1 MKTASIQELKQEL
14 QSLAPGRLLEL
25 CLKLAR
31 FKKEN
36 KELLTYLLFEAH
48 DEEGYINSVKL
59 QIAEGF
65 ADLPKANLYLTKKS
79 LRKVLRLTNK
89 YIRYTG
95 SGQVAIA
102 LLIYFCQTL
111 KQSGIPYQK
120 STQLTNLYE
129 QQLKKIKTAMSDLH
143 EDLQYDFQQEL
154 DTL

>member
-14 QSLAPGRLLEL
+14 QSLAPGKLLEL

-48 DEEGYINSVKL
+48 DEEGYINSVKV
-59 QIAEGF
+59 QIEEGF
-65 ADLPKANLYLTKKS
+65 AELPKTNLYLTKKS
-79 LRKVLRLTNK
+79 LRKTLRLTNK

-95 SGQVAIA
+95 SGQVAIS

-111 KQSGIPYQK
+111 QQSGIPYQK
-120 STQLTNLYE
+120 STQLLNLYD
-129 QQLKKIKTAMSDLH
+129 QQLKKIRSAMTALH
-143 EDLQYDFQQEL
+143 EDLQYDFQKEL
-154 DTL
+154 DML